1 MNIDLP
7 QDFVCSMRQLLGAE
21 EYARFAES
29 MQRDPMVSVRLNPW
43 CVVAS
48 RSCHSLSQLAGVPRE
63 GLPQLAGLPLDCPV
77 PWCASG
83 YYLSERPLFTL
94 DPLFHA
100 GAYYVQEAS
109 SMFLEQVMRRYVADV
124 PVAMLDLCAA
134 PGGKSTHARA
144 LLPEGSLLVSNEVMK
159 VRAQVLAENLTKWGH
174 PDVVVTR
181 SDPADFAALEGAFDV
196 LLTDVPC
203 SGEGMFRKDEGA
215 VSDWSVENVEL
226 CRQRQ
231 QRILA
236 DVWPA
241 LKPGGILIYSTCTYN
256 IYEDEA
262 NVEWI
267 CRQLGAEVLPVETDS
282 AWGITGNLKPGAS
295 FPVARFLPHHTKG
308 EGLFMAALRKD
319 GSCTSVA
326 VGEAAGD
333 VAGAMASRGKRRG
346 KQGASSSLAGDKAL
360 GRLLSRQQEEQL
372 RDWLQDEESRYVL
385 LPQGERVLAFPQ
397 RWLPLLQR
405 LKEHL
410 YLLQAGVSLAEVKGR
425 DLNPCHAL
433 AMSRLLRCGAFP
445 EVEVE
450 REQALSYLRRE
461 VLQLPSDTPRGFVL
475 ITYQGVPLGFVKQL
489 GTRANN
495 LYPQE
500 WRIRN
505 L

>member
-1 MNIDLP
+1 MNNVLP

-21 EYARFAES
+21 EYERFAAG
-29 MQRDPMVSVRLNPW
+29 MQCEPMVSVRLNPW
-43 CVVAS
+43 RKAVS
-48 RSCHSLSQLAGVPRE
+48 SF
-63 GLPQLAGLPLDCPV
+63 PLEAPV
-77 PWCASG
+77 PWCTEG
-83 YYLSERPLFTL
+83 YYLKERPLFTL

-109 SMFLEQVMRRYVADV
+109 SMFLEQVMQRYVGDEA
-124 PVAMLDLCAA
+124 VAMLDLCAA

-159 VRAQVLAENLTKWGH
+159 TRAQILAENLTKWGY

-215 VSDWSVENVEL
+215 ISDWSLENVEL

-241 LKPGGILIYSTCTYN
+241 LKPGGLLIYSTCTYN
-256 IYEDEA
+256 IKEDEA

-267 CRQLGAEVLPVETDS
+267 CCELGAEVLPVEVES
-282 AWGITGNLKPGAS
+282 AWGITGNLMPGS
-295 FPVARFLPHHTKG
+295 TLPVARFLPHRTKG
-308 EGLFMAALRKD
+308 EGLFMAALRKAD
-319 GSCTSVA
+319 APVEYG
-326 VGEAAGD
+326 GGRK
-333 VAGAMASRGKRRG
+333 GRR
-346 KQGASSSLAGDKAL
+346 GASSSAADEKAL
-360 GRLLSRQQEEQL
+360 GRLLNRQQQGQL
-372 RDWLQDEESRYVL
+372 RSWLQEEESRYAL

-410 YLLQAGVSLAEVKGR
+410 YLLQAGVALAEVKGR

-433 AMSRLLRCGAFP
+433 AMSRLLRSGAFA
-445 EVEVE
+445 EVEVGHE
-450 REQALSYLRRE
+450 EALSYLRRE

-475 ITYQGVPLGFVKQL
+475 ITHQGVPLGFVKHL

>member
-7 QDFVCSMRQLLGAE
+7 QDFVCSMRQLLGAG
-21 EYARFAES
+21 EYERFAEG
-29 MQRDPMVSVRLNPW
+29 MQREPMVSVRLNPLLG
-43 CVVAS
+43 A
-48 RSCHSLSQLAGVPRE
+48 
-63 GLPQLAGLPLDCPV
+63 LPAEEPLGEPV
-77 PWCASG
+77 PWCESG
-83 YYLSERPLFTL
+83 YYLNQRPLFTL

-109 SMFLEQVMRRYVADV
+109 SMFLEQVMRRYLTGEA
-124 PVAMLDLCAA
+124 VAMLDLCAA

-159 VRAQVLAENLTKWGH
+159 ARAQVLAENLTKWGH

-215 VSDWSVENVEL
+215 VNDWSVENVEL

-241 LKPGGILIYSTCTYN
+241 LKSGGLLLYSTCTYN
-256 IYEDEA
+256 ILEDEA

-267 CRQLGAEVLPVETDS
+267 CRELGAEVLPVESDPS
-282 AWGITGNLKPGAS
+282 WGITGNLLPGAC
-295 FPVARFLPHHTKG
+295 FPVARFLPHRTKG
-308 EGLFMAALRKD
+308 EGLFMAALRKKGD
-319 GSCTSVA
+319 A
-326 VGEAAGD
+326 VGGEENSSVRKGRER
-333 VAGAMASRGKRRG
+333 RGKRG
-346 KQGASSSLAGDKAL
+346 NSAQASNDKAL
-360 GRLLSRQQEEQL
+360 ARLLYRQQEEQL
-372 RDWLQDEESRYVL
+372 HGWLNDAGDDYLL

-397 RWLPLLQR
+397 HWLPLLQE
-405 LKEHL
+405 LKNHL
-410 YLLQAGVSLAEVKGR
+410 YLLQAGVALAEVKGR

-433 AMSRLLRCGAFP
+433 AMSHLLRRGAFP

-461 VLQLPSDTPRGFVL
+461 VLQLPLGTPRGFVL
-475 ITYQGVPLGFVKQL
+475 ITYHGVPLGFVKHL
-489 GTRANN
+489 GNRANN

>member
-1 MNIDLP
+1 MNNKLP
-7 QDFVCSMRQLLGAE
+7 QDFVCSMRRLLGAA
-21 EYARFAES
+21 EYELFVES
-29 MQRDPMVSVRLNPW
+29 MQREPMVSVRLN
-43 CVVAS
+43 A
-48 RSCHSLSQLAGVPRE
+48 LQKGGQELLTA
-63 GLPQLAGLPLDCPV
+63 LPVEESV
-77 PWCASG
+77 PWCTMG
-83 YYLSERPLFTL
+83 YYLKERPLFTL

-109 SMFLEQVMRRYVADV
+109 SMFLEQVMKQYVANG

-134 PGGKSTHARA
+134 PGGKSTHART

-159 VRAQVLAENLTKWGH
+159 NRAQILAENLTKWGH

-181 SDPADFAALEGAFDV
+181 NDPADFGSLVGAFDV

-215 VSDWSVENVEL
+215 VADWSVANVEL

-241 LKPGGILIYSTCTYN
+241 LKPGGLLIYSTCTYN
-256 IYEDEA
+256 LMENEA

-267 CRQLGAEVLPVETDS
+267 CRELGAEVLPVNQDPEWNITDCLLPEADIS
-282 AWGITGNLKPGAS
+282 
-295 FPVARFLPHHTKG
+295 VARFLPHRTKG
-308 EGLFMAALRKD
+308 EGLFMAVLRKE
-319 GSCTSVA
+319 GCATSGA
-326 VGEAAGD
+326 VDKFAERNG
-333 VAGAMASRGKRRG
+333 RRG
-346 KQGASSSLAGDKAL
+346 RHGASSSVTKDKAVN
-360 GRLLSRQQEEQL
+360 RLLSRQQEEQL
-372 RDWLQDEESRYVL
+372 RGWLNDTEEHYAL
-385 LPQGERVLAFPQ
+385 LPQGERLLAFPQ
-397 RWLPLLQR
+397 CWLSLLQR
-405 LKEHL
+405 LKNNL
-410 YLLQAGVSLAEVKGR
+410 YLLQAGVAVAEVKGR

-433 AMSRLLRCGAFP
+433 AMSSLLKRGVFP

-450 REQALSYLRRE
+450 CEQALNYLRKEAVR
-461 VLQLPSDTPRGFVL
+461 LPVDTPRGFVL
-475 ITYQGVPLGFVKQL
+475 LTYQGVPLGFVKHL
-489 GTRANN
+489 GNRANN

>member
-1 MNIDLP
+1 
-7 QDFVCSMRQLLGAE
+7 MRQLLGAE
-21 EYARFAES
+21 EYERFALS
-29 MQRDPMVSVRLNPW
+29 MEKEPAVSIRLNPLR
-43 CVVAS
+43 AEAAGT
-48 RSCHSLSQLAGVPRE
+48 HHLMPQGETLHQLELLSLEDA
-63 GLPQLAGLPLDCPV
+63 LPLQGVV
-77 PWCASG
+77 PWCTSG
-83 YYLSERPLFTL
+83 YYLKERPLFTL
-94 DPLFHA
+94 QPLFHA

-109 SMFLEQVMRRYVADV
+109 SMFLEQVIKRYVTSG

-144 LLPEGSLLVSNEVMK
+144 ILPEGSLLVSNEVMK
-159 VRAQVLAENLTKWGH
+159 MRAQILVENLTKWGH

-181 SDPADFAALEGAFDV
+181 NDPADFAALEGMFDV

-215 VSDWSVENVEL
+215 VADWSLENVEL

-241 LKPGGILIYSTCTYN
+241 LKPGGLLIYSTCTYN

-267 CRQLGAEVLPVETDS
+267 CRELGAEVLPLDLDAS
-282 AWGITGNLKPGAS
+282 WGITGNLLPGAH
-295 FPVARFLPHHTKG
+295 FPVARFLPHRTKG
-308 EGLFMAALRKD
+308 EGLFMAALRKS
-319 GSCTSVA
+319 GSPMECA
-326 VGEAAGD
+326 VGRKG
-333 VAGAMASRGKRRG
+333 RRG
-346 KQGASSSLAGDKAL
+346 SSSSAANDKEL
-360 GRLLSRQQEEQL
+360 RRLLSRQQEEQL
-372 RDWLQDEESRYVL
+372 HAWLHDAESQYAL
-385 LPQGERVLAFPQ
+385 LPQGDRLLAFPQ
-397 RWLPLLQR
+397 RWLPLLQQ

-410 YLLQAGVSLAEVKGR
+410 YLLQAGVGLAEVKGR

-433 AMSRLLRCGAFP
+433 AMSRLLCRGVFP

-475 ITYQGVPLGFVKQL
+475 ITHQGIPLGFVKHL